1 MGALSKLIRT
11 VSLVLVA
18 LPPSAGLAQQSASP
32 KRVLTLHWYDRG
44 YADDFKLDQELHAAL
59 ESSALGHVQYY
70 SEYLDTNQFPGE
82 NQALILRDYLRR
94 KYAGVSIDVLIA
106 ITNPPLDFLLKY
118 RGELFPHT
126 PIVFSIAAVA
136 RARRMPEAGTT
147 GIVTAN
153 TFRETVDLALK
164 LHPGTKQLFVISGT
178 LNHDKS
184 RESAART
191 ELQRF
196 KDKVV
201 ITYLTDLSVE
211 ELIQK
216 LKDSPKN
223 SIALYVWQQ
232 ALNREGNVLESYDV
246 FSRIAREAVSRCM
259 GCPLHT
265 WVWE

>member
-59 ESSALGHVQYY
+59 ESSAPGRVEYY

-94 KYAGVSIDVLIA
+94 KYAGVAIDVLIA

-126 PIVFSIAAVA
+126 PIVFTIAAA
-136 RARRMPEAGTT
+136 APARRMPEAGAT